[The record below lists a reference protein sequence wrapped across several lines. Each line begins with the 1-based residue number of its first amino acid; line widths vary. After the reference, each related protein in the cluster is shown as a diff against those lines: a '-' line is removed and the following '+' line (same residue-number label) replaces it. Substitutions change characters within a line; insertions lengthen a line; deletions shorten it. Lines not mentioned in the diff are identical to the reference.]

1 MALSG
6 EDTVA
11 GSPTGR
17 QYELRRGD
25 HTAVVVEL
33 GGALRQY
40 AVGDRQVLDGFGA
53 GERIM
58 GGRGQLLVPWPNR
71 VRDGRYRWDGRDLQ
85 LPLTEPGAGNAIHG
99 LLRWT
104 SWKPLDRDEH
114 RIVVGATVWPQ
125 PGYPFHLGVSAEYE
139 LRDDGLAVTVTA
151 TNLGD
156 RGAPYG
162 VGQHPYLTVGTDRV
176 DDAVLTIAAGT
187 WLRADDRGTPVAT
200 EPVAGSEYD
209 FRSGRT
215 IGAQALDTAFA
226 ELERD
231 GSGRAV
237 VRLAHPSGRHG
248 TSVWLGEGAHFVQV
262 YTGDTLTETD
272 RRRRG
277 VAVEPM
283 SCPPDALRSGRD
295 VVALEPG
302 ATHTL
307 DWGLTP
313 WSA

>member
-1 MALSG
+1 
-6 EDTVA
+6 VA
-11 GSPTGR
+11 RSPTGR
-17 QYELRRGD
+17 QHGLRRGD

-40 AVGDRQVLDGFGA
+40 AVGDRQILDGLGA
-53 GERIM
+53 GERIT

-71 VRDGRYRWDGRDLQ
+71 VRDGRYRWDGQDLQ
-85 LPLTEPGAGNAIHG
+85 LPLTEPAAGNAIHG

-104 SWKPLDRDEH
+104 SWQLLDRDEH
-114 RIVVGATVWPQ
+114 RVVVGATVWPQ

-139 LRDDGLAVTVTA
+139 LGDDGLAVAITA

-156 RGAPYG
+156 RVAPYG
-162 VGQHPYLTVGTDRV
+162 AGQHPYLTVGTDRV
-176 DDAVLTIAAGT
+176 DDAVLTVAART
-187 WLRADDRGTPVAT
+187 WLRTDDRGTPVAT
-200 EPVAGSEYD
+200 EPVAGSGCD

-215 IGAQALDTAFA
+215 IGAQALDMAFA

-231 GSGRAV
+231 DSGRAV
-237 VRLAHPSGRHG
+237 VGLAHPSRRRG
-248 TSVWLGEGAHFVQV
+248 TFVWLGEGANLVQV
-262 YTGDTLTETD
+262 YTGDTLADTG

-277 VAVEPM
+277 LAVEPM

-307 DWGLTP
+307 RWGLTP
-313 WSA
+313 WTA

>member
-1 MALSG
+1 MS
-6 EDTVA
+6 E
-11 GSPTGR
+11 SPTGR
-17 QYELRRGD
+17 QHELRRGD

-33 GGALRQY
+33 GGALRHY
-40 AVGDRQVLDGFGA
+40 TAGDRPILDGVGA
-53 GERIM
+53 GEQIT

-85 LPLTEPGAGNAIHG
+85 LPLAEPEAGNAIHG

-104 SWKPLDRDEH
+104 SWQLLDRDEH
-114 RIVVGATVWPQ
+114 RVVVGATVWPQ

-139 LRDDGLAVTVTA
+139 LGDDGLSIAVTARNVGERA
-151 TNLGD
+151 
-156 RGAPYG
+156 APYG

-176 DDAVLTIAAGT
+176 DDAVLTVPAQT
-187 WLRADDRGTPVAT
+187 WLRTDDRGTPLAT
-200 EPVAGSEYD
+200 EPVAGSAYD

-215 IGAQALDTAFA
+215 IGPQLLDTAFA
-226 ELERD
+226 ELDRD

-248 TSVWLGEGAHFVQV
+248 TDVWLGEGADFVQV
-262 YTGDTLTETD
+262 YTGDTLAELD

-283 SCPPDALRSGRD
+283 SCPPDALRNG
-295 VVALEPG
+295 
-302 ATHTL
+302 T
-307 DWGLTP
+307 
-313 WSA
+313 